1 MICYFT
7 LGPRHRS
14 QGHYA
19 ALGVYWRAVALAGFM
34 LVMGTAA
41 ASADKH
47 AAMAIDA
54 NTGKVLY
61 NSSGNEL
68 RHPASLTKMMTL
80 YMAFERINAGK
91 MNYDTRIKF
100 SARAAG
106 QPPSKLGL
114 KAGESIRLID
124 AIKALITKSA
134 NDVACALAEHM
145 AGSEARFARVMTQ
158 KARALGMKNTT
169 FRNASGL
176 PDSEQVTTAH
186 DMLILAMRLQDEF
199 PEQFK
204 LFKTGSFAFRGK
216 TYRNHNRLLEQVE
229 GVDGIKTGYIRASGF
244 NLVSSIKRDGKS
256 VVAAVFGGKTS
267 KARNAEMARL
277 LSVALKKASTRKT
290 RKPMLVARSTPAMR
304 PELPTRSPILAGA
317 TQIRPAQPVAV
328 AQMARGPVAQNSAP
342 PRPIL
347 RPTVSDIGQNH
358 RASQPPDRPEG
369 VRTPGTLQDQLA
381 ALLASSGVVEDE
393 FEEGSAEETRHMAAY
408 QPPQPGRTAAAGE
421 YQVQVGAY
429 ASRAEAEQRLAAI
442 ARRADNLLSNYAPVT
457 EPFTSGSR
465 TLYRARFSGFEQAAA
480 TSTCHA
486 LRSRQIDCFV
496 TTQR

>member
-1 MICYFT
+1 M
-7 LGPRHRS
+7 L
-14 QGHYA
+14 A
-19 ALGVYWRAVALAGFM
+19 AGSVAAG
-34 LVMGTAA
+34 
-41 ASADKH
+41 ASKH

-91 MNYDTRIKF
+91 MNYETRITF
-100 SARAAG
+100 SSRAAG
-106 QPPSKLGL
+106 QPPSKLGI

-134 NDVACALAEHM
+134 NDVACALAEHI
-145 AGSEARFARVMTQ
+145 AGSEARFARVMTE
-158 KARALGMKNTT
+158 KARAIGMKNTT

-199 PEQFK
+199 PEQFR

-216 TYRNHNRLLEQVE
+216 TYRNHNKLLGQVQ

-267 KARNAEMARL
+267 QARNAEMTRL
-277 LSVALKKASTRKT
+277 LSVALKKASTTKT
-290 RKPMLVARSTPAMR
+290 RKPILVAKPRPMR
-304 PELPTRSPILAGA
+304 PEPPTRSPILAGA
-317 TQIRPAQPVAV
+317 TQVRTAQPAAV
-328 AQMARGPVAQNSAP
+328 AQVAQNRTAQNGAP
-342 PRPIL
+342 PRPVL
-347 RPTVSDIGQNH
+347 RPTVSDSSQDLRGW
-358 RASQPPDRPEG
+358 QPPDRPEG
-369 VRTPGTLQDQLA
+369 GVRPPGTLQDQLA
-381 ALLASSGVVEDE
+381 ALLAGSGVVDVEV
-393 FEEGSAEETRHMAAY
+393 EEGSAEEARHMAAY
-408 QPPQPGRTAAAGE
+408 QTPEAVRPTAATGA

-429 ASRAEAEQRLAAI
+429 ASRVEAEQRLAVI

-457 EPFTSGSR
+457 EPINSGSK

-480 TSTCHA
+480 TSTCLA

-496 TTQR
+496 TSQR